1 MAEHSFALH
10 EGELKKGET
19 RVKYSVV
26 PFSWF
31 VYTLY
36 NISFFILIFCH
47 IFLKWLRSILQQP
60 HTFQIIAARTF

>member
-19 RVKYSVV
+19 RIKYSVV

-31 VYTLY
+31 VYTVQH
-36 NISFFILIFCH
+36 IIFYTDLTSH
-47 IFLKWLRSILQQP
+47 FS
-60 HTFQIIAARTF
+60 